1 MGNVIDNQCPN
12 CGARIHFNPKLGK
25 FKCDYCDS
33 ILTEEELNKE
43 DLPKI
48 LTPEETEIKINEV
61 LDSWTKENN

>member
-1 MGNVIDNQCPN
+1 MNKHKKQPAG
-12 CGARIHFNPKLGK
+12 NPKVVK
-25 FKCDYCDS
+25 
-33 ILTEEELNKE
+33 TRAEAEEALRQLEEDLNKE

>member
-1 MGNVIDNQCPN
+1 MKPIEDIVVENQKLIYSIVNEFGN
-12 CGARIHFNPKLGK
+12 
-25 FKCDYCDS
+25 
-33 ILTEEELNKE
+33 ELNKE

>member
-1 MGNVIDNQCPN
+1 MIRHRKQPAG
-12 CGARIHFNPKLGK
+12 NPKVVKTRAEAEEALK
-25 FKCDYCDS
+25 Q
-33 ILTEEELNKE
+33 LEEELNKE